1 MARGRAS
8 SGVSGGAAAGAL
20 RASPTRS
27 LRRSGHPV
35 REYILL
41 TCLRWELSSGGER
54 PSATRGR
61 PSGPPRAPPL
71 TREHQRTWRQAV
83 GGWPILGPDW
93 QEGVLQRALSRRQ
106 ARAEH
111 VRLWRR
117 LSESRPAHPPCLGM
131 SCFVMSRTLR
141 AVRCRVVRLAG
152 ALRASPTRSL
162 RRSGHPVR
170 EYILLTC
177 LRWELSSGGERPS
190 ATRGRPSGP
199 PRAPPLTR
207 EHQRTWRQAVG
218 GWPILGPDWQ
228 EGVLQ
233 RALSRRQARA
243 EHVRLWRR
251 LSESRAGCRRSVDR
265 RRVRPC
271 DAQLVTHARG
281 RGPARTVAAMA
292 RQCHLGLVLA
302 CCPCSASSRLLRRRR
317 ARRAHRMPL
326 PPSSPPRARN
336 GSYER
341 GTGFRSRLR
350 AFSRRLLQPPKGAR
364 RVRARR

>member
-1 MARGRAS
+1 MGAELG
-8 SGVSGGAAAGAL
+8 GGAAERDA
-20 RASPTRS
+20 RPPKRPPSRPTA
-27 LRRSGHPV
+27 HQ
-35 REYILL
+35 
-41 TCLRWELSSGGER
+41 
-54 PSATRGR
+54 
-61 PSGPPRAPPL
+61 RAP
-71 TREHQRTWRQAV
+71 ADV
-83 GGWPILGPDW
+83 
-93 QEGVLQRALSRRQ
+93 EGS
-106 ARAEH
+106 
-111 VRLWRR
+111 
-117 LSESRPAHPPCLGM
+117 
-131 SCFVMSRTLR
+131 
-141 AVRCRVVRLAG
+141 
-152 ALRASPTRSL
+152 
-162 RRSGHPVR
+162 
-170 EYILLTC
+170 
-177 LRWELSSGGERPS
+177 
-190 ATRGRPSGP
+190 
-199 PRAPPLTR
+199 
-207 EHQRTWRQAVG
+207 VG

-265 RRVRPC
+265 RRARPC

-317 ARRAHRMPL
+317 ARRAHRMHL

-350 AFSRRLLQPPKGAR
+350 AFSRRLLQPPKGDR